1 MPSNQITGDRLMRPL
16 ETSPEELRALVNAAS
31 ALATEYWAGIDRRPA
46 APRVSGEQSVS
57 RFRSAWSDAGLGR
70 DVLNDFR
77 DIAEWSRPTHGRF
90 FGYVFGSGEPVG
102 AVGDLLAST
111 LNQNAGAWRSA
122 PAAAAIEQTVIG
134 WLADAI
140 GCSGFHGSLC
150 GGGSAANFMGLA
162 MAREANAPA
171 RATGARP
178 AVVYA
183 SSEVH
188 MSIPK
193 AVSLLGL
200 GTDNLR
206 RIPVDDTF
214 RLRVEALEDAIA
226 EDKAAGRKAIAIV
239 ASAGTVKTGAIDP
252 LAELARIARREG
264 LWLHIDG
271 AYGALAALAVP
282 ERFTAIGECDSIS
295 LDAHKWFYQPVDCG
309 CLLFRDREA
318 ARRTFSDAGD
328 YVKTMSQDPIEGF
341 AYFDESMELS
351 RRFRALKLW
360 LSLRYHGRKAFR
372 DSIAR
377 DLGHAQLLAEMVRQE
392 PALELL
398 APVTLSAVCFRHR
411 SADNEAVLKSV
422 LRRGRVYLSNATIGE
437 HFALRACFVNHRT
450 VEADVR
456 SIVEEVIAAAGDY
469 NVAASELRPR

>member
-1 MPSNQITGDRLMRPL
+1 MRPL

-31 ALATEYWAGIDRRPA
+31 VLATEFWAGIDRRPA
-46 APRVSGEQSVS
+46 APRVSGEQSVR
-57 RFRSAWSDAGLGR
+57 RFQSAWEDAGIGL

-102 AVGDLLAST
+102 AVGDFLAST

-122 PAAAAIEQTVIG
+122 PAAVVIEQVVIG
-134 WLADAI
+134 WLAEAV
-140 GCSGFHGSLC
+140 GCAGFRGSLC

-162 MAREANAPA
+162 MAREAKAPA
-171 RATGARP
+171 RVTGATP
-178 AVVYA
+178 AIVYA

-206 RIPVDDTF
+206 RVPVDDAF
-214 RLRVEALEDAIA
+214 RLRLDALEDAIA
-226 EDKAAGRKAIAIV
+226 QDKAAGRKAIAIV
-239 ASAGTVKTGAIDP
+239 ATAGTVKTGAIDP
-252 LAELARIARREG
+252 LAELARISRRED
-264 LWLHIDG
+264 LWLHVDG

-282 ERFTAIGECDSIS
+282 ERFAAIGECDSIS
-295 LDAHKWFYQPVDCG
+295 LDTHKWLYQPVDCG
-309 CLLFRDREA
+309 CLLYRNREA

-328 YVKTMSQDPIEGF
+328 YVKTLSQDPIESF

-360 LSLRYHGRKAFR
+360 LSLRYHGRNAFR

-377 DLGHAQLLAEMVRQE
+377 DLSHAQLLAEMVQQE
-392 PALELL
+392 SALELL

-411 SADNEAVLKSV
+411 SADNEVLLKSV
-422 LRRGRVYLSNATIGE
+422 LRRGSVYLSNATIGG

-450 VEADVR
+450 VDADVR
-456 SIVEEVIAAAGDY
+456 SIVEEVMAAAGD
-469 NVAASELRPR
+469 

>member
-1 MPSNQITGDRLMRPL
+1 MRPL
-16 ETSPEELRALVNAAS
+16 ETSSEERRALVDAAS
-31 ALATEYWAGIDRRPA
+31 ALAIEFWAGIDRRPA
-46 APRVSGEQSVS
+46 APRVSGAQSVR
-57 RFRSAWSDAGLGR
+57 RFQSAWDEAGIGL

-90 FGYVFGSGEPVG
+90 FGYVFGSGDPVG
-102 AVGDLLAST
+102 AVGDFLAST
-111 LNQNAGAWRSA
+111 LNQNAVAWRSA
-122 PAAAAIEQTVIG
+122 PAAVVIEQVLVG
-134 WLADAI
+134 WLADAV
-140 GCSGFHGSLC
+140 GCTGFRGSFC

-162 MAREANAPA
+162 MAREAKAPA
-171 RATGARP
+171 REKGAQP
-178 AVVYA
+178 AIVYA

-193 AVSLLGL
+193 AMSLLGL
-200 GTDNLR
+200 GSDNLR
-206 RIPVDDTF
+206 RVPVDDAF
-214 RLRVEALEDAIA
+214 RLRVDALEDAIA
-226 EDKAAGRKAIAIV
+226 HDKAAGRKAIAIV
-239 ASAGTVKTGAIDP
+239 ATAGTVNTGAIDP
-252 LAELARIARREG
+252 LPELARIARRED

-282 ERFTAIGECDSIS
+282 ERFAAIGECDSIS
-295 LDAHKWFYQPVDCG
+295 LDAHKWLYQPVDCG

-318 ARRTFSDAGD
+318 ARRTFSDTGD
-328 YVKTMSQDPIEGF
+328 YVRALSQDPIEGF

-372 DSIAR
+372 ESIAR
-377 DLGHAQLLAEMVRQE
+377 DLRHAQLLAEMVQQE

-411 SADNEAVLKSV
+411 SADNQALLNSI
-422 LRRGRVYLSNATIGE
+422 LRRGKVYLSNATIGG

-456 SIVEEVIAAAGDY
+456 SIVEEVMAAAGD
-469 NVAASELRPR
+469 

>member
-1 MPSNQITGDRLMRPL
+1 L
-16 ETSPEELRALVNAAS
+16 ETSSEERRALVDAAS
-31 ALATEYWAGIDRRPA
+31 ALAIEFWAGIDRRPA
-46 APRVSGEQSVS
+46 APRVSGAQSVR
-57 RFRSAWSDAGLGR
+57 RFQSAWDEAGIGL

-90 FGYVFGSGEPVG
+90 FGYVFGSGDPVG
-102 AVGDLLAST
+102 AVGDFLASA
-111 LNQNAGAWRSA
+111 LNQNAVAWRSA
-122 PAAAAIEQTVIG
+122 PAAVVIEQVLIG
-134 WLADAI
+134 WLADAV
-140 GCSGFHGSLC
+140 GCTGFRGSFC

-162 MAREANAPA
+162 MAREAKAPA
-171 RATGARP
+171 REKGAQP
-178 AVVYA
+178 AIVYA

-193 AVSLLGL
+193 AMSLLGL
-200 GTDNLR
+200 GSDNLR
-206 RIPVDDTF
+206 RVPVDDAF
-214 RLRVEALEDAIA
+214 RLRVDALEDAIA
-226 EDKAAGRKAIAIV
+226 HDKAAGRKAIAIV
-239 ASAGTVKTGAIDP
+239 ATAGTVNTGAIDP
-252 LAELARIARREG
+252 LPELARIARRED

-282 ERFTAIGECDSIS
+282 ERFAAIGECDSIS
-295 LDAHKWFYQPVDCG
+295 LDAHKWLYQPVDCG

-318 ARRTFSDAGD
+318 ARRTFSDTGD
-328 YVKTMSQDPIEGF
+328 YVKALSQDPIESF

-377 DLGHAQLLAEMVRQE
+377 DLRHAQLLAEMVQQE

-411 SADNEAVLKSV
+411 SADNQALLSSI
-422 LRRGRVYLSNATIGE
+422 LRRGKVYLSNATIGG

-456 SIVEEVIAAAGDY
+456 SIVEEVMAAAGD
-469 NVAASELRPR
+469 

>member
-1 MPSNQITGDRLMRPL
+1 MRSL
-16 ETSPEELRALVNAAS
+16 ETSSEELRALVDAAS
-31 ALATEYWAGIDRRPA
+31 ALATEFWAGIDRRPA
-46 APRVSGEQSVS
+46 APRVSGEQSVH
-57 RFRSAWSDAGLGR
+57 RFQSAWDEAGIGR
-70 DVLNDFR
+70 EVLKDFH

-102 AVGDLLAST
+102 AVGDFLAST

-122 PAAAAIEQTVIG
+122 PAAVVIEQVLIG
-134 WLADAI
+134 WLADAV
-140 GCSGFHGSLC
+140 GCAGFRGSLC
-150 GGGSAANFMGLA
+150 GGGSAANLMGLA
-162 MAREANAPA
+162 MAREAKAPA
-171 RATGARP
+171 REKGAQP
-178 AVVYA
+178 AIVYA

-193 AVSLLGL
+193 AISLLGL

-206 RIPVDDTF
+206 QVPVDDAF
-214 RLRVEALEDAIA
+214 RLRVDALEEAIA

-252 LAELARIARREG
+252 LAELARIARREN

-271 AYGALAALAVP
+271 AYGGLAALAVP
-282 ERFTAIGECDSIS
+282 ERFAAIGECDSIS
-295 LDAHKWFYQPVDCG
+295 LDAHKWLYQPVDCG
-309 CLLFRDREA
+309 CLLFRDRES

-328 YVKTMSQDPIEGF
+328 YVKTLSQDPIESF

-372 DSIAR
+372 ESISC
-377 DLGHAQLLAEMVRQE
+377 DLKHAQLLAEIIQQE

-411 SADNEAVLKSV
+411 SADNQALLSSI
-422 LRRGRVYLSNATIGE
+422 LRRGKVYLSNATIGE

-456 SIVEEVIAAAGDY
+456 SIVEEVLVAAGD
-469 NVAASELRPR
+469 

>member
-1 MPSNQITGDRLMRPL
+1 MRPL
-16 ETSPEELRALVNAAS
+16 EISSEERRALVDAAS
-31 ALATEYWAGIDRRPA
+31 ALAIEFWAGIDRRPA
-46 APRVSGEQSVS
+46 APRVSGAQSVR
-57 RFRSAWSDAGLGR
+57 RFQSAWDEAGIGL

-90 FGYVFGSGEPVG
+90 FGYVFGSGDPVG
-102 AVGDLLAST
+102 AVGDFLAST
-111 LNQNAGAWRSA
+111 LNQNAVAWRSA
-122 PAAAAIEQTVIG
+122 PAAVAIEQVLIG
-134 WLADAI
+134 WLADAV
-140 GCSGFHGSLC
+140 GCTGFRGSFC

-162 MAREANAPA
+162 MAREAKAPA
-171 RATGARP
+171 REKGAQP
-178 AVVYA
+178 AIVYA

-193 AVSLLGL
+193 AMSLLGL
-200 GTDNLR
+200 GSDNLR
-206 RIPVDDTF
+206 RVPVDDAF
-214 RLRVEALEDAIA
+214 RLRVDALEDAIA
-226 EDKAAGRKAIAIV
+226 NDRAAGRKAIAIV
-239 ASAGTVKTGAIDP
+239 ATAGTVNTGAIDP
-252 LAELARIARREG
+252 LPELARIARRED

-282 ERFTAIGECDSIS
+282 ERFAAIGECDSIS
-295 LDAHKWFYQPVDCG
+295 LDAHKWLYQPVDCG

-318 ARRTFSDAGD
+318 ARRTFSDTGD
-328 YVKTMSQDPIEGF
+328 YVKALSQDPVEGF

-372 DSIAR
+372 ESIAR
-377 DLGHAQLLAEMVRQE
+377 DLSHAQLLAEIVQQE

-411 SADNEAVLKSV
+411 SADNQALLNSI
-422 LRRGRVYLSNATIGE
+422 LRRGKVYLSNATIGG

-456 SIVEEVIAAAGDY
+456 SIVEEVMAAAG
-469 NVAASELRPR
+469 E

>member
-1 MPSNQITGDRLMRPL
+1 MRPL
-16 ETSPEELRALVNAAS
+16 ETSSEERRALVDAAS
-31 ALATEYWAGIDRRPA
+31 ALAIEFWAGIDRRPA
-46 APRVSGEQSVS
+46 APRVSGAQSVR
-57 RFRSAWSDAGLGR
+57 RFQSAWDEAGIGL

-90 FGYVFGSGEPVG
+90 FGYVFGSGDPVG
-102 AVGDLLAST
+102 AVGDFLAST
-111 LNQNAGAWRSA
+111 LNQNAVAWRSA
-122 PAAAAIEQTVIG
+122 PAAVAIEQVLVG
-134 WLADAI
+134 WFADAV
-140 GCSGFHGSLC
+140 GCTGFRGSFC

-162 MAREANAPA
+162 MAREAKAPA
-171 RATGARP
+171 REKGAQP
-178 AVVYA
+178 AIVYA

-193 AVSLLGL
+193 AMSLLGL
-200 GTDNLR
+200 GSDNLR
-206 RIPVDDTF
+206 RVPVDDAF
-214 RLRVEALEDAIA
+214 RLRVDALEDAIA
-226 EDKAAGRKAIAIV
+226 NDRAAGRKAIAIV
-239 ASAGTVKTGAIDP
+239 ATAGTVNTGAIDP
-252 LAELARIARREG
+252 LPELARIARRED

-282 ERFTAIGECDSIS
+282 ERFAAIGECDSIS
-295 LDAHKWFYQPVDCG
+295 LDAHKWLYQPVDCG

-318 ARRTFSDAGD
+318 ARRTFSDTGD
-328 YVKTMSQDPIEGF
+328 YVRALSQDPIEGF

-372 DSIAR
+372 ESIAR
-377 DLGHAQLLAEMVRQE
+377 DLRHAQLLAEMVQQE

-411 SADNEAVLKSV
+411 SADNQALLNRI
-422 LRRGRVYLSNATIGE
+422 LRRGKVYLSNATIGG

-456 SIVEEVIAAAGDY
+456 SIVEEVMAAAGD
-469 NVAASELRPR
+469 

>member
-1 MPSNQITGDRLMRPL
+1 MRPL
-16 ETSPEELRALVNAAS
+16 ETSAEELRALVDAAS
-31 ALATEYWAGIDRRPA
+31 ALATEFWAGIDRRPA
-46 APRVSGEQSVS
+46 APRVGGEQSVQ
-57 RFRSAWSDAGLGR
+57 RFQSAWEEAGIGLE
-70 DVLNDFR
+70 VLNDFR

-102 AVGDLLAST
+102 AVGDFLAST
-111 LNQNAGAWRSA
+111 LNQNAVAWRSA
-122 PAAAAIEQTVIG
+122 PAAVVIEQVLIG
-134 WLADAI
+134 WLAGAV
-140 GCSGFHGSLC
+140 GCTGFRGSFC

-162 MAREANAPA
+162 MAREAKAPA
-171 RATGARP
+171 REKGAQP
-178 AVVYA
+178 AIVYA

-193 AVSLLGL
+193 AMSLLGL
-200 GTDNLR
+200 GSDNLR
-206 RIPVDDTF
+206 RVPVDEAF
-214 RLRVEALEDAIA
+214 RLRIDALEDAIA
-226 EDKAAGRKAIAIV
+226 HDKAAGRKAIAIV
-239 ASAGTVKTGAIDP
+239 ATAGTVNTGAIDP
-252 LAELARIARREG
+252 LAQLARIARREN

-271 AYGALAALAVP
+271 AYGGLAALAVP
-282 ERFTAIGECDSIS
+282 ERFAAIGECDSIS
-295 LDAHKWFYQPVDCG
+295 LDAHKWLYQPVDCG

-318 ARRTFSDAGD
+318 ARRTFSDTGD
-328 YVKTMSQDPIEGF
+328 YVRALSQDPIESF

-372 DSIAR
+372 ESIAR
-377 DLGHAQLLAEMVRQE
+377 DLSHAQLLAEMVQQE

-411 SADNEAVLKSV
+411 SVDNPALLSSI
-422 LRRGRVYLSNATIGE
+422 LRRGKVYLSNATIDR

-456 SIVEEVIAAAGDY
+456 SIVEEVMAAAGD
-469 NVAASELRPR
+469 

>member
-1 MPSNQITGDRLMRPL
+1 MLPL
-16 ETSPEELRALVNAAS
+16 ETSPEELRALIDAAS
-31 ALATEYWAGIDRRPA
+31 ALATEFWAGIDRRPA
-46 APRVSGEQSVS
+46 APRVSGKQSVR
-57 RFRSAWSDAGLGR
+57 RFQSAWDEAGIGR
-70 DVLNDFR
+70 EVLNDFR

-90 FGYVFGSGEPVG
+90 FGYVFGSGDPVG
-102 AVGDLLAST
+102 AVGDFLAST
-111 LNQNAGAWRSA
+111 LNQNAVAWRSA
-122 PAAAAIEQTVIG
+122 PAAVVIEQVLIG
-134 WLADAI
+134 WLADAV
-140 GCSGFHGSLC
+140 GCTGFRGSFC

-162 MAREANAPA
+162 MAREAKAPA
-171 RATGARP
+171 REKGAQP
-178 AVVYA
+178 AIVYA

-193 AVSLLGL
+193 AMSLLGL
-200 GTDNLR
+200 GSDNLR
-206 RIPVDDTF
+206 RVPVDDAF
-214 RLRVEALEDAIA
+214 RLRIDALEDAIA
-226 EDKAAGRKAIAIV
+226 YDKAAGRKAIAIV
-239 ASAGTVKTGAIDP
+239 ATAGTVNTGAIDP
-252 LAELARIARREG
+252 LPELARIARRED

-282 ERFTAIGECDSIS
+282 ERFAAIGECDSIS
-295 LDAHKWFYQPVDCG
+295 LDAHKWLYQPVDCG

-318 ARRTFSDAGD
+318 ARRTFSDTGD
-328 YVKTMSQDPIEGF
+328 YVRALSQDPIESF

-377 DLGHAQLLAEMVRQE
+377 DLSHAQLLAEMVRQE

-411 SADNEAVLKSV
+411 SVDNQALLSSI
-422 LRRGRVYLSNATIGE
+422 LRRGKVYLSNATIGR

-450 VEADVR
+450 VEADVH
-456 SIVEEVIAAAGDY
+456 SIVEEVMAAAGD
-469 NVAASELRPR
+469 

>member
-1 MPSNQITGDRLMRPL
+1 MRSL
-16 ETSPEELRALVNAAS
+16 ETSSEERRALVDAAA
-31 ALATEYWAGIDRRPA
+31 ALAIEFWAGIDRRSA
-46 APRVSGEQSVS
+46 APRVSGEQSVR
-57 RFRSAWSDAGLGR
+57 RFQSTWDEAGIGL

-102 AVGDLLAST
+102 AVGDFLAST
-111 LNQNAGAWRSA
+111 LNQNAVAWRSA
-122 PAAAAIEQTVIG
+122 PAAVAIEQVLIG
-134 WLADAI
+134 WLADAV
-140 GCSGFHGSLC
+140 GCTGFRGSFC

-162 MAREANAPA
+162 MAREAKAPA
-171 RATGARP
+171 REKGAQP
-178 AVVYA
+178 AIVYA

-193 AVSLLGL
+193 AMSLLGL
-200 GTDNLR
+200 GSDNLR
-206 RIPVDDTF
+206 RVPVDDAF
-214 RLRVEALEDAIA
+214 RLRVDALEDAIA
-226 EDKAAGRKAIAIV
+226 HDRAAGRKAIAIV
-239 ASAGTVKTGAIDP
+239 ATAGTVNTGAIDP
-252 LAELARIARREG
+252 LPELARIARRED

-282 ERFTAIGECDSIS
+282 ERFAAIGECDSIS
-295 LDAHKWFYQPVDCG
+295 LDAHKWLYQPVDCG

-318 ARRTFSDAGD
+318 ARRTFSDTGD
-328 YVKTMSQDPIEGF
+328 YVKALSQDPIESF

-372 DSIAR
+372 ESIAR
-377 DLGHAQLLAEMVRQE
+377 DLKHAQMLAEIVQQE

-411 SADNEAVLKSV
+411 SADNQALLNSI
-422 LRRGRVYLSNATIGE
+422 LRRGKVYLSNATIGG

-456 SIVEEVIAAAGDY
+456 SIVEEVMAAAGD
-469 NVAASELRPR
+469 

>member
-1 MPSNQITGDRLMRPL
+1 MRPL
-16 ETSPEELRALVNAAS
+16 ETSPEELRALVDAAS
-31 ALATEYWAGIDRRPA
+31 ALATEFWAGIDRRAA
-46 APRVSGEQSVS
+46 APRVGGEQSVR
-57 RFRSAWSDAGLGR
+57 RFQSAWEDTGIGLA
-70 DVLNDFR
+70 VLNDFR

-102 AVGDLLAST
+102 AVGDFLASA

-122 PAAAAIEQTVIG
+122 PAAVVIEQVVIG
-134 WLADAI
+134 WLADAV
-140 GCSGFHGSLC
+140 GCAGFRGSLC
-150 GGGSAANFMGLA
+150 GGGSAANLMGLA
-162 MAREANAPA
+162 IAREAKAPA
-171 RATGARP
+171 RERGAQP
-178 AVVYA
+178 AIVYA

-193 AVSLLGL
+193 AMSLLGL
-200 GTDNLR
+200 GSDNLR
-206 RIPVDDTF
+206 RVPVDDAF
-214 RLRVEALEDAIA
+214 RLRVDALEEAIA
-226 EDKAAGRKAIAIV
+226 HDKAAGRKAIAIV
-239 ASAGTVKTGAIDP
+239 ATAGTVKTGAIDP
-252 LAELARIARREG
+252 LAELARIARRED
-264 LWLHIDG
+264 LWLHVDG

-282 ERFTAIGECDSIS
+282 ERFAAIGECDSIS
-295 LDAHKWFYQPVDCG
+295 LDTHKWLYQPVDCG

-328 YVKTMSQDPIEGF
+328 YVKTLSQDPIESF

-377 DLGHAQLLAEMVRQE
+377 DLSHAQLLAEMVRQE

-411 SADNEAVLKSV
+411 SVDNEVLLKSV
-422 LRRGRVYLSNATIGE
+422 LRRGKVYLSNATIGG

-456 SIVEEVIAAAGDY
+456 SIAEEVMAAAGD
-469 NVAASELRPR
+469 